1 MPVGPVG
8 CDRAESFSDLAST
21 YLVTRNELRL
31 CVLAYLFYLEA
42 IEGSFARNGVSL
54 AIVARRIYASDMLSR
69 DSCDLEW
76 LQT

>member
-1 MPVGPVG
+1 MVVGYRSQ
-8 CDRAESFSDLAST
+8 CT

-31 CVLAYLFYLEA
+31 CVLAYLFYF
-42 IEGSFARNGVSL
+42 EGSFARNEVSL
-54 AIVARRIYASDMLSR
+54 AIVARRRDASDMLSR